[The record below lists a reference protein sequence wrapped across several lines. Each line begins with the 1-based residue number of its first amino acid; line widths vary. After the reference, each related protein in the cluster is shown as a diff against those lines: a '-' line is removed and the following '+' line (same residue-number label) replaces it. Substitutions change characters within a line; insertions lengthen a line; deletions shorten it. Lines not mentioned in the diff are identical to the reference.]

1 MNSSRS
7 NSDEFGNSVFAE
19 MSRAA
24 LMNEPARPTPWQKNP
39 GEAAQPKVLIIGN
52 DRDYFINHRRHL
64 AERLVALGAEVT
76 VITGGRRPQPGE
88 DSGWT
93 SEYMSIDRFSINP
106 WDNFVL
112 FARSLRHI
120 RRIRPDVLHLFT
132 LKPAAF
138 AGLAALL
145 SRRRDGKPERI
156 LITIPGLGRLMSPA
170 GTGAGRLSPIVRSLV
185 GRIIR
190 FLSGRAEV
198 LFSFETEHD
207 RNLWLAQRLIRD
219 HNSTVIRG
227 AGCDPQ
233 KFYPDPER
241 KRGERVRILFASRLL
256 RSKGLEA
263 FIATAQRL
271 APRGDAEFIVAGV
284 SDPRD
289 PDSYPVELLE
299 RESCISFLGE
309 VREMPALLRSVDLV
323 CLPTLYGEG
332 IPRILI
338 EAAATGVAC
347 VATDIAGCRQI
358 VEDGTTGTLVPLSD
372 GIQLAD
378 ALTTATIAYL
388 DDREKLV
395 RHGRAGL
402 DRFFAQEFGVEPVTR
417 RFVEL
422 LLGEVAAGGRNLH
435 GKSV

>member
-1 MNSSRS
+1 MN
-7 NSDEFGNSVFAE
+7 
-19 MSRAA
+19 RAA
-24 LMNEPARPTPWQKNP
+24 LINGPARPTSFQQNAA
-39 GEAAQPKVLIIGN
+39 EAAKTKVLIIGN

-64 AERLVALGAEVT
+64 ADRLVALGAEVT
-76 VITGGRRPQPGE
+76 VITGGRPPEPGE

-93 SEYMSIDRFSINP
+93 SDYMPIDRFSINP
-106 WDNFVL
+106 LGNFIL

-145 SRRRDGKPERI
+145 SRRQHGKPERI

-207 RNLWLAQRLIRD
+207 RNLWLAQGLIRGD
-219 HNSTVIRG
+219 NSTVIRG
-227 AGCDPQ
+227 AGCDPK
-233 KFYPDPER
+233 KFYPGPE
-241 KRGERVRILFASRLL
+241 KKQGERVRILFASRLL

-263 FIATAQRL
+263 FIATARRL
-271 APRGDAEFIVAGV
+271 APRGDAEFIVAGM

-323 CLPTLYGEG
+323 CLTTLYGEG

-347 VATDIAGCRQI
+347 LATNIAGCREV

-372 GIQLAD
+372 GSQLAD
-378 ALTTATIAYL
+378 ALTMATIAYL
-388 DDREKLV
+388 DDPAKLLH
-395 RHGRAGL
+395 HGRAGL
-402 DRFFAQEFGVEPVTR
+402 ARFSAQEFGVEPVTR

-422 LLGEVAAGGRNLH
+422 LLDEGAIGGRNLS